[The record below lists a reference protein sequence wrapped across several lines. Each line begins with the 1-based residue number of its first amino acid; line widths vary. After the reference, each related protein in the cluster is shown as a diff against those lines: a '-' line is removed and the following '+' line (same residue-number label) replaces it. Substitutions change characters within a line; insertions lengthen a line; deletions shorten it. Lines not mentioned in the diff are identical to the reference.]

1 MLPVDIQYSAAE
13 KAVMISFHRTR
24 VAEIVFSML
33 ISIKVQGI
41 HALVEVVSDAGLLFK
56 GAKFISK
63 CTNEL
68 LCTWRAFYF

>member
-13 KAVMISFHRTR
+13 KTVVISFHRTR
-24 VAEIVFSML
+24 VAEIISPML
-33 ISIKVQGI
+33 ISIKVQNI

-63 CTNEL
+63 CTN
-68 LCTWRAFYF
+68 